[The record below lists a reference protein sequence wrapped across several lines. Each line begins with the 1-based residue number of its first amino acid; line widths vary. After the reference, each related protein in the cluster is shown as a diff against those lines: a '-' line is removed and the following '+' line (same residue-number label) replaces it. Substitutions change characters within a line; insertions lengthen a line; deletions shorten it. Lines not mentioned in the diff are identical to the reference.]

1 MPDDIVLYKKLIN
14 EKLRKFLQ
22 SVGIGDN
29 RLLRAME
36 YSLFSGGK
44 LVRPLLSLSF
54 CNLCN
59 GDIKKALPLACAVEM
74 IHTYSL
80 VHDDLPCMDNDV
92 TRRGKPSNHIING
105 ENFAILAGD
114 ALFSLAAEVIT
125 DKETTE
131 LLGTDV
137 SIKAANILFKCCG
150 ASGMVDGQALEF
162 SLKKDMKG
170 LVPDFSPM
178 SSMDTLYL
186 KKTGKLFGAACAL
199 GCLAAGMDK
208 TKVEAANRYGEDIG
222 VVYQIIDD
230 LKDNSYSTDF
240 GFDDEAARGFA
251 VVAYKMIVNVMNTI
265 KNNFCLDEKSFINIF
280 GQELK
285 TVLLDY

>member
-14 EKLRKFLQ
+14 EKLRKFLR
-22 SVGIGDN
+22 SVGIGDS

-44 LVRPLLSLSF
+44 LVRPLLTLSF

-105 ENFAILAGD
+105 EHFAILAGD

-131 LLGTDV
+131 LLGTEV

-199 GCLAAGMDK
+199 GCLAAGMDE

-230 LKDNSYSTDF
+230 LKDGSYSTDF
-240 GFDDEAARGFA
+240 GFDDETERGFA
-251 VVAYKMIVNVMNTI
+251 VIAYKTIVNVMNTM
-265 KNNFCLDEKSFINIF
+265 KKNFCLDEKSFINIF

-285 TVLLDY
+285 TTLLNY